1 MHAENEMYVN
11 RLYTNNRHEGTV
23 TGNPFM
29 LKEDDRLLFGIRL
42 QGGVS

>member
-29 LKEDDRLLFGIRL
+29 LNLNNRLQHGIRL